1 MSGKTS
7 ESFKKLRDIFQ
18 RKSVVNNENDEM
30 FEEAFDKAIEDYDG
44 ALRRLAEVERKER
57 LDELLAQCTPKNAHE
72 EVEWGSPY
80 PTTTTDK
87 IREWS
92 IARNLHI
99 AEPHKQALKLGE
111 EFGELFEGLAKG
123 NEELTKDAIGDMYVV
138 MTIMAQQLGFT
149 IEECIEIAYDE
160 IKDRKGRMVDG
171 VFVKESDLK

>member
-18 RKSVVNNENDEM
+18 RKSVVNKANDEM
-30 FEEAFDKAIEDYDG
+30 FEEAFDKATEEYDG

-72 EVEWGSPY
+72 EVDWGSPY
-80 PTTTTDK
+80 PTTTDK
-87 IREWS
+87 TREWS
-92 IARNLHI
+92 IARNMHI

-123 NEELTKDAIGDMYVV
+123 NEELTKDALGDMYVV
-138 MTIMAQQLGFT
+138 MTIMAQHIGVT